1 MWVNAVIFCDQCL
14 LPTKTLPCVL
24 KHLKQ
29 TFSSYFSLTCESF
42 VEILS
47 ICTRLFGVFVAFGGH
62 TTILDG
68 GIFHTFSVAIRGE
81 TNVRIRKS
89 WGCKSGTDLIYHHDK
104 FCGDRMRHTLAI
116 DEKVW
121 CFCFLFVC
129 HAFRIKKFF
138 KKGNTIKQCNIQN
151 N

>member
-29 TFSSYFSLTCESF
+29 TFSSYFSLTCEWF

-68 GIFHTFSVAIRGE
+68 AIFHTFSVAIRGE

-138 KKGNTIKQCNIQN
+138 KKENAITR
-151 N
+151 